1 MTKQLNILV
10 SGAGIGGPVLA
21 YWLHK
26 AGHKV
31 TVVERDAQLRT
42 TGQSVDIR
50 EAAVEV
56 IRQMGLESKIK
67 DTSTHEAGV
76 AFVDPKDKV
85 RALFK
90 ATGSTEVQSF
100 TSEFE
105 VFRGDLAKIFFE
117 TTKDKATYVWGEYIT
132 SIDQDDNGA
141 YVEFADGKDA
151 ARYDLVIAADGLG
164 SKVRAMVFNTSTREH
179 IWSLDTFAAYFTI
192 NKDLLNGDQYSRWYN
207 APGGRCI
214 LLRPDPQRRTRA
226 HLFVINHGDQAQL
239 DTYRAAYQRGM
250 PAVKELF
257 TEEFKDAG
265 WLTPEILASAPDA
278 KDFYGSEIA
287 QIRTETLYKGRV
299 ALVGDAGYCPTP
311 FTGMGTSLAII
322 GAYVLAGEI
331 SKDAEDVTGA
341 LQRYEGIMHPY
352 ARKIQQFP
360 RSMPKLANPMS
371 AWGIKVQLAILGLV
385 SWLKV
390 DVFANWLQGFSIFQG
405 QKWKLPEY
413 RWVDSG
419 AAQTVG

>member
-21 YWLHK
+21 YWLNK
-26 AGHKV
+26 AGHKI
-31 TVVERDAQLRT
+31 TIVERDAQLRT

-50 EAAVEV
+50 EEAVEV
-56 IRQMGLESKIK
+56 IRKMGLEQKIR

-76 AFVDPKDKV
+76 AFVDPQDKV

-105 VFRGDLAKIFFE
+105 VFRGDLAQIFFN
-117 TTKDKATYVWGEYIT
+117 TTKDLCTYVFDEYIT
-132 SIDQDDNGA
+132 SIDQDSDGC
-141 YVEFADGKDA
+141 YVEFANGKDA
-151 ARYDLVIAADGLG
+151 GRYDLVIAADGLG
-164 SKVRAMVFNTSTREH
+164 SKVRAMIFNTSTREH

-192 NKDLLNGDQYSRWYN
+192 DKDLLDGDQYSRWYN
-207 APGGRCI
+207 APGGRCV

-226 HLFVINHGDQAQL
+226 HLFVINHGDQSQL
-239 DTYRAAYQRGM
+239 DTYRAAYKQGIER
-250 PAVKELF
+250 VKELF

-265 WLTPEILASAPDA
+265 WKCQDILACAPDA

-287 QIRTETLYKGRV
+287 QIRTDKIFQGRV

-311 FTGMGTSLAII
+311 FTGMGTSLAMI
-322 GAYVLAGEI
+322 GAYILAGEI
-331 SKDAEDVTGA
+331 NKSAEDVDGA
-341 LQRYEGIMHPY
+341 LQRYQDIMHPY
-352 ARKIQQFP
+352 AKKIQQIP

-371 AWGIKVQLAILGLV
+371 AWGVKVQLTILSIV
-385 SWLKV
+385 STLKI
-390 DVFANWLQGFSIFQG
+390 DVFANWLQGLGLFQG
-405 QKWKLPEY
+405 KKFKLPEY
-413 RWVDSG
+413 TWDNGRV
-419 AAQTVG
+419 ATTVG

>member
-21 YWLHK
+21 YWLNK
-26 AGHKV
+26 AGHKI
-31 TVVERDAQLRT
+31 TIVERDAQLRT

-56 IRQMGLESKIK
+56 IRKMGLEQTIR

-105 VFRGDLAKIFFE
+105 VFRGDLAKIFYS
-117 TTKDKATYVWGEYIT
+117 TTKDLCTYIFGEYIT
-132 SIDQDDNGA
+132 SIDQDNDGC
-141 YVEFADGKDA
+141 YVEFANGTDA
-151 ARYDLVIAADGLG
+151 ARYDLVVAADGLG

-192 NKDLLNGDQYSRWYN
+192 DKDLLKGDQYSRWYN

-239 DTYRAAYQRGM
+239 DTYRAAYQQGM
-250 PAVKELF
+250 DRVKQLF

-265 WLTPEILASAPDA
+265 WLTPEILACAPDA

-287 QIRTETLYKGRV
+287 QIRTEKLFSGRV

-311 FTGMGTSLAII
+311 FTGMGTSLAMI
-322 GAYVLAGEI
+322 GAYILAGEI
-331 SKDAEDVTGA
+331 NKNAEDVPGA
-341 LQRYEGIMHPY
+341 LQRYEDIMHPY
-352 ARKIQQFP
+352 AKKVQQIP

-371 AWGIKVQLAILGLV
+371 AWGIKVQLAILSLV

-390 DVFANWLQGFSIFQG
+390 DVFANWLQGFEVFKGKKFQ
-405 QKWKLPEY
+405 LPEY
-413 RWVDSG
+413 TWRDQRDSVL
-419 AAQTVG
+419 VG